1 MAVMMEKTAYIT
13 SLCYI
18 LKEREFFLTLQNGL
32 AKEQR
37 SMESEKNFAGAAVQ
51 RVTCLPVANAVLEE
65 NSNLLFAEQIV
76 NNIFKRVNVDLNGRD
91 VHFVGSPIILPDN
104 ADFFVEDSSQ
114 IKLQKCINLSYVDA
128 KTFFGMEKLP
138 SNLEFV
144 IPTAEEIKKIV
155 NIAKKALPEEN
166 TKPRNESDFS
176 SIIAS
181 SVARSIASVY
191 ATSSEVPELITGL
204 VVYAN
209 GANRYAVYNPNHN
222 TFTYSLQKLRA
233 AYELRISRIPQ
244 KQDRLQ
250 YILEKELYPVLK
262 NVELDIEYEALVN
275 LVQRQLVQFKGRKV
289 LVEAAKLAQ
298 VQSCLAKYKLWKNA
312 PQPDVSKIKNLHL
325 NVDELTGNLLV
336 RDTVRA
342 DLTAY
347 DKMQLEDPNRGSW
360 ELWDALH
367 DETENKVDVG
377 RYFYARDPRT
387 DIFEGGLVGIDFGT
401 KSTVV
406 AIKGDTET
414 ITPIRVGSGQLD
426 AAVKAKH
433 YENPTVMEFI
443 DIESF
448 MQAYASRE
456 GRPLT
461 SWADITTSHT
471 AFEDWNNIDKTENY
485 FAFFGEL
492 KQWAGDSSRNIRIRD
507 KKKKEILLPPYAELH
522 EGDFDPIE
530 IYAYY
535 IGLYINNMHRGKI
548 FMEYLL
554 SFPVTYTLD
563 VRKRILNSF
572 RRGLRHSLPQG
583 IVQDEQCMQKFH
595 VEQGVGEPAAYAV
608 CALQEYHLRPQ
619 NDEKIAYAVF
629 DFGGG
634 TTDFDFGIWRK
645 AKVPKERR
653 FNYVIEHFGD
663 GGDKYLGGE
672 NLLEL
677 LAFEVFKAN
686 ADALR
691 KTGISF
697 FCPPECKEF
706 SGSEVL
712 LRNSQEARSN
722 MRSLMEK
729 LRPFWEG
736 RAVEADAYTTRRD
749 TSEAQKQEITYFK
762 DGQIKLSLFKNDGSV
777 AENFS
782 LRTDEAKLKKILEQR
797 IYQGVDAFFDA
808 LIKNSSKYAAALGE
822 DEQRH
827 GISKINVFLAGNSSK
842 SLILKA
848 VFQKLITKYQ
858 NEISKRVAQK
868 DMKEFIELFPPLGTE
883 EAAAKLKEL
892 KVSEDLQVAER
903 PTAKTG
909 VAIGLVKCRPG
920 SKIKVINERKADE
933 EIKFSCFLGD
943 KDEDGYFAAL
953 MTSEQQY
960 NVWIPYW
967 DAGDAS
973 FEFYYTKSAT
983 AGRSKGLRV
992 ENNTMVKNCHLRLP
1006 QEAVNEDWTIYLRAV
1021 APATIEY
1028 TVAADDEALKREEF
1042 KFSPLKVKLE
1052 Y

>member
-13 SLCYI
+13 NLCYI
-18 LKEREFFLTLQNGL
+18 LKEREFFLTSKNML

-37 SMESEKNFAGAAVQ
+37 SMESEINFAGAAVQ

-166 TKPRNESDFS
+166 TKPRNESGFY
-176 SIIAS
+176 SI
-181 SVARSIASVY
+181 IASVY

-209 GANRYAVYNPNHN
+209 GANRYAVYNPNNN

-325 NVDELTGNLLV
+325 NVDELTVNLLV

-387 DIFEGGLVGIDFGT
+387 DILEGGLVGIDFGT

-572 RRGLRHSLPQG
+572 QRGLRRSLPQA

-645 AKVPKERR
+645 AKGPKERR

-712 LRNSQEARSN
+712 LSNSQEARSN

-736 RAVEADAYTTRRD
+736 RAVETDAYTNRRD
-749 TSEAQKQEITYFK
+749 TSEAQKQEPTYFK
-762 DGQIKLSLFKNDGSV
+762 EGQIKLSLFKNDGSV

-822 DEQRH
+822 DEQRQ

-858 NEISKRVAQK
+858 NEISKRIAQK

-892 KVSEDLQVAER
+892 KVSEELQGVER

>member
-13 SLCYI
+13 NLCYI
-18 LKEREFFLTLQNGL
+18 LKEREFFLTSKNML

-37 SMESEKNFAGAAVQ
+37 SMESEINFAGAAVQ

-166 TKPRNESDFS
+166 TKPRNESGFY
-176 SIIAS
+176 SI
-181 SVARSIASVY
+181 IASVY

-209 GANRYAVYNPNHN
+209 GANRYAVYNPNNN

-325 NVDELTGNLLV
+325 NVDELTVNLLV

-554 SFPVTYTLD
+554 SFPVTYTL
-563 VRKRILNSF
+563 IMY
-572 RRGLRHSLPQG
+572 P
-583 IVQDEQCMQKFH
+583 
-595 VEQGVGEPAAYAV
+595 
-608 CALQEYHLRPQ
+608 
-619 NDEKIAYAVF
+619 
-629 DFGGG
+629 
-634 TTDFDFGIWRK
+634 
-645 AKVPKERR
+645 
-653 FNYVIEHFGD
+653 
-663 GGDKYLGGE
+663 
-672 NLLEL
+672 
-677 LAFEVFKAN
+677 
-686 ADALR
+686 
-691 KTGISF
+691 
-697 FCPPECKEF
+697 
-706 SGSEVL
+706 
-712 LRNSQEARSN
+712 
-722 MRSLMEK
+722 
-729 LRPFWEG
+729 
-736 RAVEADAYTTRRD
+736 
-749 TSEAQKQEITYFK
+749 
-762 DGQIKLSLFKNDGSV
+762 
-777 AENFS
+777 
-782 LRTDEAKLKKILEQR
+782 
-797 IYQGVDAFFDA
+797 
-808 LIKNSSKYAAALGE
+808 
-822 DEQRH
+822 
-827 GISKINVFLAGNSSK
+827 
-842 SLILKA
+842 
-848 VFQKLITKYQ
+848 
-858 NEISKRVAQK
+858 
-868 DMKEFIELFPPLGTE
+868 
-883 EAAAKLKEL
+883 
-892 KVSEDLQVAER
+892 
-903 PTAKTG
+903 
-909 VAIGLVKCRPG
+909 
-920 SKIKVINERKADE
+920 
-933 EIKFSCFLGD
+933 
-943 KDEDGYFAAL
+943 
-953 MTSEQQY
+953 
-960 NVWIPYW
+960 
-967 DAGDAS
+967 
-973 FEFYYTKSAT
+973 
-983 AGRSKGLRV
+983 
-992 ENNTMVKNCHLRLP
+992 
-1006 QEAVNEDWTIYLRAV
+1006 
-1021 APATIEY
+1021 
-1028 TVAADDEALKREEF
+1028 
-1042 KFSPLKVKLE
+1042 
-1052 Y
+1052 

>member
-18 LKEREFFLTLQNGL
+18 LKERELFLTSQNML

-51 RVTCLPVANAVLEE
+51 RVTCLPVAEAVLEE

-76 NNIFKRVNVDLNGRD
+76 NNIFKRVKADLSDRE
-91 VHFVGSPIILPDN
+91 VHFVGSPIILPGN

-114 IKLQKCINLSYVDA
+114 IKLQRRAILSDVDA
-128 KTFFGMEKLP
+128 KNFSGREKLP
-138 SNLEFV
+138 SNLEFF
-144 IPTAEEIKKIV
+144 IPTVAEIKKIV
-155 NIAKKALPEEN
+155 KLAKKILSQEEA
-166 TKPRNESDFS
+166 TPKFGWITLAGS
-176 SIIAS
+176 S
-181 SVARSIASVY
+181 SVHRIGDIARKLLIVY
-191 ATSSEVPELITGL
+191 VTG
-204 VVYAN
+204 AH
-209 GANRYAVYNPNHN
+209 RYALYDPDKD
-222 TFTYSLQKLRA
+222 TLEYSKNDYDDA
-233 AYELRISRIPQ
+233 FELRISRIPQ
-244 KQDRLQ
+244 KQDKVQ

-262 NVELDIEYEALVN
+262 NVELDKEYEALVN
-275 LVQRQLVQFKGRKV
+275 LVQKQLVQFKGENLV
-289 LVEAAKLAQ
+289 VEAANLAQ
-298 VQSCLAKYKLWKNA
+298 VLSCLAKYKLWKNA
-312 PQPDVSKIKNLHL
+312 PQPDCSKIKNLHL
-325 NVDELTGNLLV
+325 NVDKLTTDLLA
-336 RDTVRA
+336 RDAVRA

-572 RRGLRHSLPQG
+572 QRGLRRSLPQA

-645 AKVPKERR
+645 AKGPKERR

-712 LRNSQEARSN
+712 LSNSQEARSN

-736 RAVEADAYTTRRD
+736 RAVETDAYTNRRD
-749 TSEAQKQEITYFK
+749 TSEAQKQEQTYFK
-762 DGQIKLSLFKNDGSV
+762 EGQIDM
-777 AENFS
+777 
-782 LRTDEAKLKKILEQR
+782 
-797 IYQGVDAFFDA
+797 YP
-808 LIKNSSKYAAALGE
+808 
-822 DEQRH
+822 
-827 GISKINVFLAGNSSK
+827 VF
-842 SLILKA
+842 
-848 VFQKLITKYQ
+848 
-858 NEISKRVAQK
+858 
-868 DMKEFIELFPPLGTE
+868 
-883 EAAAKLKEL
+883 
-892 KVSEDLQVAER
+892 
-903 PTAKTG
+903 
-909 VAIGLVKCRPG
+909 
-920 SKIKVINERKADE
+920 
-933 EIKFSCFLGD
+933 
-943 KDEDGYFAAL
+943 
-953 MTSEQQY
+953 
-960 NVWIPYW
+960 
-967 DAGDAS
+967 
-973 FEFYYTKSAT
+973 
-983 AGRSKGLRV
+983 
-992 ENNTMVKNCHLRLP
+992 
-1006 QEAVNEDWTIYLRAV
+1006 WT
-1021 APATIEY
+1021 
-1028 TVAADDEALKREEF
+1028 
-1042 KFSPLKVKLE
+1042 PLKI
-1052 Y
+1052 

>member
-13 SLCYI
+13 NLCYI
-18 LKEREFFLTLQNGL
+18 LKEREFFLTSKNML

-37 SMESEKNFAGAAVQ
+37 SMESEINFAGAAVQ

-166 TKPRNESDFS
+166 TKPRNESGFY
-176 SIIAS
+176 SI
-181 SVARSIASVY
+181 IASVY

-209 GANRYAVYNPNHN
+209 GANRYAVYNPNNN

-325 NVDELTGNLLV
+325 NVDELTVNLLV

-729 LRPFWEG
+729 L
-736 RAVEADAYTTRRD
+736 
-749 TSEAQKQEITYFK
+749 
-762 DGQIKLSLFKNDGSV
+762 
-777 AENFS
+777 
-782 LRTDEAKLKKILEQR
+782 
-797 IYQGVDAFFDA
+797 
-808 LIKNSSKYAAALGE
+808 
-822 DEQRH
+822 
-827 GISKINVFLAGNSSK
+827 
-842 SLILKA
+842 
-848 VFQKLITKYQ
+848 
-858 NEISKRVAQK
+858 
-868 DMKEFIELFPPLGTE
+868 
-883 EAAAKLKEL
+883 
-892 KVSEDLQVAER
+892 
-903 PTAKTG
+903 
-909 VAIGLVKCRPG
+909 
-920 SKIKVINERKADE
+920 
-933 EIKFSCFLGD
+933 
-943 KDEDGYFAAL
+943 
-953 MTSEQQY
+953 
-960 NVWIPYW
+960 
-967 DAGDAS
+967 
-973 FEFYYTKSAT
+973 
-983 AGRSKGLRV
+983 
-992 ENNTMVKNCHLRLP
+992 
-1006 QEAVNEDWTIYLRAV
+1006 
-1021 APATIEY
+1021 
-1028 TVAADDEALKREEF
+1028 DD
-1042 KFSPLKVKLE
+1042 V
-1052 Y
+1052 

>member
-1 MAVMMEKTAYIT
+1 M
-13 SLCYI
+13 
-18 LKEREFFLTLQNGL
+18 
-32 AKEQR
+32 
-37 SMESEKNFAGAAVQ
+37 
-51 RVTCLPVANAVLEE
+51 
-65 NSNLLFAEQIV
+65 
-76 NNIFKRVNVDLNGRD
+76 
-91 VHFVGSPIILPDN
+91 
-104 ADFFVEDSSQ
+104 
-114 IKLQKCINLSYVDA
+114 SYVDE
-128 KTFFGMEKLP
+128 KTFYGREKLP

-144 IPTAEEIKKIV
+144 IPRLEELKKIV
-155 NIAKKALPEEN
+155 NIAKKALSEEN
-166 TKPRNESDFS
+166 AKHESIGSFLGKIYAKQQENAKPESIDSFLGK
-176 SIIAS
+176 IYAKQPLFI
-181 SVARSIASVY
+181 VY
-191 ATSSEVPELITGL
+191 LGGPH
-204 VVYAN
+204 
-209 GANRYAVYNPNHN
+209 RYAAYNSDNN
-222 TFTYSLQKLRA
+222 TLVYSLNDYFYG
-233 AYELRISRIPQ
+233 YELRISRLPQ

-275 LVQRQLVQFKGRKV
+275 LVQQQLVQFKGGNLV
-289 LVEAAKLAQ
+289 VEAAKLAQ

-312 PQPDVSKIKNLHL
+312 PQPDCSKIKNLHL

-367 DETENKVDVG
+367 DETENKVEVG

-387 DIFEGGLVGIDFGT
+387 DILEGGLVGIDFGT

-572 RRGLRHSLPQG
+572 QRGLRRSLPQA

-645 AKVPKERR
+645 AKGPKERR

-712 LRNSQEARSN
+712 LSNSQEARSN

-736 RAVEADAYTTRRD
+736 RAVETDAYTNRRD
-749 TSEAQKQEITYFK
+749 TSEAQKQEPTYFK
-762 DGQIKLSLFKNDGSV
+762 EGQIKLSLFKNDGSV

-822 DEQRH
+822 DEQRQ

-858 NEISKRVAQK
+858 NEISKRIAQK

-892 KVSEDLQVAER
+892 KGVER

>member
-18 LKEREFFLTLQNGL
+18 LKEREFFLELHNVL
-32 AKEQR
+32 AKEQK
-37 SMESEKNFAGAAVQ
+37 SMENEKNFAGAAVQ
-51 RVTCLPVANAVLEE
+51 RVTCLPVAEAVLKE
-65 NSNLLFAEQIV
+65 NSNLMLAEQIV
-76 NNIFKRVNVDLNGRD
+76 NDIFKRVKADLNGRE
-91 VHFVGSPIILPDN
+91 VHFVGLPIILPGN

-114 IKLQKCINLSYVDA
+114 IKLQRRANLNNVDA
-128 KTFFGMEKLP
+128 KNFSGKEKLP
-138 SNLEFV
+138 SNLEFF
-144 IPTAEEIKKIV
+144 IPTLEELKKIV

-166 TKPRNESDFS
+166 IKPKNGSGVFRSSS
-176 SIIAS
+176 SIIIAS
-181 SVARSIASVY
+181 SIASVY
-191 ATSSEVPELITGL
+191 AAKSLI
-204 VVYAN
+204 VYVGSAH
-209 GANRYAVYNPNHN
+209 RYAAYNPYND
-222 TFTYSLQKLRA
+222 TLKYSLQDYGS
-233 AYELRISRIPQ
+233 AYELRISRLPQ
-244 KQDRLQ
+244 KQDKVQ

-262 NVELDIEYEALVN
+262 NVELDREYEAIIN
-275 LVQRQLVQFKGRKV
+275 LVQKQIVQFKGGNLV
-289 LVEAAKLAQ
+289 VEAANLAQ
-298 VQSCLAKYKLWKNA
+298 VRSCLAKYKLWKNV
-312 PQPDVSKIKNLHL
+312 PQPDVSKIKKLHL
-325 NVDELTGNLLV
+325 NVDELTVNLLV

-367 DETENKVDVG
+367 DETENKVEVK
-377 RYFYARDPRT
+377 RCFYARDPRA
-387 DIFEGGLVGIDFGT
+387 DILEGGIVGIDFGT

-426 AAVKAKH
+426 AAVKSKH

-443 DIESF
+443 DIEGF
-448 MQAYASRE
+448 MQDYASRE

-471 AFEDWNNIDKTENY
+471 AFEDWNNIDKTDNY

-507 KKKKEILLPPYAELH
+507 KKKKEILLSPYAELR

-572 RRGLRHSLPQG
+572 QRGLRRSLPQA

-619 NDEKIAYAVF
+619 KDEKIAYAVF

-645 AKVPKERR
+645 AIGPRERR
-653 FNYVIEHFGD
+653 YNYVIEHFGD

-691 KTGISF
+691 STGISF

-706 SGSEVL
+706 PGSEVL
-712 LRNSQEARSN
+712 LSNSQEARSN

-736 RAVEADAYTTRRD
+736 RAVETAHTNRRN
-749 TSEAQKQEITYFK
+749 TAEAQKQEPTYFK
-762 DGQIKLSLFKNDGSV
+762 EGQIKLSLFKNDGSV
-777 AENFS
+777 AENFA
-782 LRTDEAKLKKILEQR
+782 LLADEANLKKILEKR

-808 LIKNSSKYAAALGE
+808 LMKNSSKYAAALGE
-822 DEQRH
+822 EGKLQ
-827 GISKINVFLAGNSSK
+827 GVSKINVFLAGNSSK

-848 VFQKLITKYQ
+848 VFQKLIAKYQ
-858 NEISKRVAQK
+858 NEISKRIAQK
-868 DMKEFIELFPPLGTE
+868 DMKEFIELFPPLGTA

-892 KVSEDLQVAER
+892 KVSEELQGAEK

-983 AGRSKGLRV
+983 AGRSKGLRI

-1006 QEAVNEDWTIYLRAV
+1006 QEAVNEEWTIYLRAV
-1021 APATIEY
+1021 APATVEY
-1028 TVAADDEALKREEF
+1028 TVAENNEALKREEF
-1042 KFSPLKVKLE
+1042 KFSPMKVKLD

>member
-1 MAVMMEKTAYIT
+1 M
-13 SLCYI
+13 
-18 LKEREFFLTLQNGL
+18 
-32 AKEQR
+32 
-37 SMESEKNFAGAAVQ
+37 
-51 RVTCLPVANAVLEE
+51 
-65 NSNLLFAEQIV
+65 
-76 NNIFKRVNVDLNGRD
+76 
-91 VHFVGSPIILPDN
+91 
-104 ADFFVEDSSQ
+104 
-114 IKLQKCINLSYVDA
+114 SYVDE
-128 KTFFGMEKLP
+128 KTFYGREKLP

-144 IPTAEEIKKIV
+144 IPRLEELKKIV
-155 NIAKKALPEEN
+155 NIAKKALSEEN
-166 TKPRNESDFS
+166 AKHESIGSFLGK
-176 SIIAS
+176 IYAKQPLFI
-181 SVARSIASVY
+181 VY
-191 ATSSEVPELITGL
+191 LGGPH
-204 VVYAN
+204 
-209 GANRYAVYNPNHN
+209 RYAAYNSDNN
-222 TFTYSLQKLRA
+222 TLVYSLNDYFYG
-233 AYELRISRIPQ
+233 YELRISRLPQ

-275 LVQRQLVQFKGRKV
+275 LVQQQLVQFKGGNLV
-289 LVEAAKLAQ
+289 VEAAKLAQ

-312 PQPDVSKIKNLHL
+312 PQPDCSKIKNLHL

-367 DETENKVDVG
+367 DETENKVEVG

-387 DIFEGGLVGIDFGT
+387 DILEGGLVGIDFGT

-572 RRGLRHSLPQG
+572 QRGLRRSLPQA

-645 AKVPKERR
+645 AKGPKERR

-712 LRNSQEARSN
+712 LSNSQEARSN

-736 RAVEADAYTTRRD
+736 RAVETDAYTNRRD
-749 TSEAQKQEITYFK
+749 TSEAQKQEPTYFK
-762 DGQIKLSLFKNDGSV
+762 EGQIKLSLFKNDGSV

-822 DEQRH
+822 DEQRQ

-858 NEISKRVAQK
+858 NEISKRIAQK

-892 KVSEDLQVAER
+892 KGVER

>member
-1 MAVMMEKTAYIT
+1 M
-13 SLCYI
+13 
-18 LKEREFFLTLQNGL
+18 
-32 AKEQR
+32 
-37 SMESEKNFAGAAVQ
+37 
-51 RVTCLPVANAVLEE
+51 
-65 NSNLLFAEQIV
+65 
-76 NNIFKRVNVDLNGRD
+76 
-91 VHFVGSPIILPDN
+91 
-104 ADFFVEDSSQ
+104 
-114 IKLQKCINLSYVDA
+114 
-128 KTFFGMEKLP
+128 
-138 SNLEFV
+138 
-144 IPTAEEIKKIV
+144 
-155 NIAKKALPEEN
+155 
-166 TKPRNESDFS
+166 
-176 SIIAS
+176 
-181 SVARSIASVY
+181 
-191 ATSSEVPELITGL
+191 
-204 VVYAN
+204 
-209 GANRYAVYNPNHN
+209 
-222 TFTYSLQKLRA
+222 YSLNDYFYG
-233 AYELRISRIPQ
+233 YELRISRLPQ

-275 LVQRQLVQFKGRKV
+275 LVQQQLVQFKGGNLV
-289 LVEAAKLAQ
+289 VEAAKLAQ

-312 PQPDVSKIKNLHL
+312 PQPDCSKIKNLHL

-367 DETENKVDVG
+367 DETENKVEVG

-387 DIFEGGLVGIDFGT
+387 DILEGGLVGIDFGT

-572 RRGLRHSLPQG
+572 QRGLRRSLPQA

-645 AKVPKERR
+645 AKGPKERR

-712 LRNSQEARSN
+712 LSNSQEARSN

-736 RAVEADAYTTRRD
+736 RAVETDAYTNRRD
-749 TSEAQKQEITYFK
+749 TSEAQKQEPTYFK
-762 DGQIKLSLFKNDGSV
+762 EGQIKLSLFKNDGSV

-822 DEQRH
+822 DEQRQ

-858 NEISKRVAQK
+858 NEISKRIAQK

-892 KVSEDLQVAER
+892 KVSEELQGVER

>member
-13 SLCYI
+13 SLCYM
-18 LKEREFFLTLQNGL
+18 LKEREFFLTSQNML

-37 SMESEKNFAGAAVQ
+37 SMESEKNFAGADVQ

-65 NSNLLFAEQIV
+65 KSNLLFAEQIV
-76 NNIFKRVNVDLNGRD
+76 NDIFKRLNVDLNGREI
-91 VHFVGSPIILPDN
+91 HFVGSPIILPDN

-114 IKLQKCINLSYVDA
+114 IKLQKCTNLSNVDA
-128 KTFFGMEKLP
+128 KNFSCKEKLP

-155 NIAKKALPEEN
+155 NIAKKAVPEEN
-166 TKPRNESDFS
+166 KKPRKGSGFF
-176 SIIAS
+176 IAN
-181 SVARSIASVY
+181 VY
-191 ATSSEVPELITGL
+191 GTSSEVTELITGL
-204 VVYAN
+204 VVYVN
-209 GANRYAVYNPNHN
+209 GANRYAVYNPNYN
-222 TFTYSLQKLRA
+222 TFTYSLQILRA

-262 NVELDIEYEALVN
+262 NVELDIEYECLCN
-275 LVQRQLVQFKGRKV
+275 LVQQQLVQFKERKV

-298 VQSCLAKYKLWKNA
+298 VRSCLAKYKLWKAA
-312 PQPDVSKIKNLHL
+312 PQLDVSKIKNLHL
-325 NVDELTGNLLV
+325 NVDELTVNLLV

-367 DETENKVDVG
+367 DKTEHKVDVG

-387 DIFEGGLVGIDFGT
+387 DILEGGLVGIDFGT

-572 RRGLRHSLPQG
+572 QRGLRRSLPQA

-645 AKVPKERR
+645 AKGPKERR

-686 ADALR
+686 AGALR
-691 KTGISF
+691 KAGISF

-712 LRNSQEARSN
+712 LSNSQEARSN

-736 RAVEADAYTTRRD
+736 RAVETDAYTNRRD
-749 TSEAQKQEITYFK
+749 TSEAQKQEPTYFK
-762 DGQIKLSLFKNDGSV
+762 ESQIKLSLFKNDGSV

-782 LRTDEAKLKKILEQR
+782 LVADEAR
-797 IYQGVDAFFDA
+797 T
-808 LIKNSSKYAAALGE
+808 
-822 DEQRH
+822 R
-827 GISKINVFLAGNSSK
+827 
-842 SLILKA
+842 
-848 VFQKLITKYQ
+848 
-858 NEISKRVAQK
+858 R
-868 DMKEFIELFPPLGTE
+868 
-883 EAAAKLKEL
+883 
-892 KVSEDLQVAER
+892 
-903 PTAKTG
+903 
-909 VAIGLVKCRPG
+909 
-920 SKIKVINERKADE
+920 
-933 EIKFSCFLGD
+933 
-943 KDEDGYFAAL
+943 
-953 MTSEQQY
+953 
-960 NVWIPYW
+960 
-967 DAGDAS
+967 
-973 FEFYYTKSAT
+973 
-983 AGRSKGLRV
+983 
-992 ENNTMVKNCHLRLP
+992 
-1006 QEAVNEDWTIYLRAV
+1006 
-1021 APATIEY
+1021 
-1028 TVAADDEALKREEF
+1028 
-1042 KFSPLKVKLE
+1042 
-1052 Y
+1052 

>member
-13 SLCYI
+13 NLCYI
-18 LKEREFFLTLQNGL
+18 LKEREFFLTSKNML

-37 SMESEKNFAGAAVQ
+37 SMESEINFAGAAVQ

-166 TKPRNESDFS
+166 TKPRNESGFY
-176 SIIAS
+176 SI
-181 SVARSIASVY
+181 IASVY

-209 GANRYAVYNPNHN
+209 GANRYAVYNPNNN

-325 NVDELTGNLLV
+325 NVDELTVNLLV

-471 AFEDWNNIDKTENY
+471 AFEDWNNIDNSN
-485 FAFFGEL
+485 FA
-492 KQWAGDSSRNIRIRD
+492 
-507 KKKKEILLPPYAELH
+507 H
-522 EGDFDPIE
+522 
-530 IYAYY
+530 
-535 IGLYINNMHRGKI
+535 GKH
-548 FMEYLL
+548 
-554 SFPVTYTLD
+554 PVCLD
-563 VRKRILNSF
+563 
-572 RRGLRHSLPQG
+572 
-583 IVQDEQCMQKFH
+583 
-595 VEQGVGEPAAYAV
+595 
-608 CALQEYHLRPQ
+608 
-619 NDEKIAYAVF
+619 
-629 DFGGG
+629 
-634 TTDFDFGIWRK
+634 
-645 AKVPKERR
+645 
-653 FNYVIEHFGD
+653 
-663 GGDKYLGGE
+663 
-672 NLLEL
+672 
-677 LAFEVFKAN
+677 
-686 ADALR
+686 
-691 KTGISF
+691 
-697 FCPPECKEF
+697 
-706 SGSEVL
+706 
-712 LRNSQEARSN
+712 
-722 MRSLMEK
+722 
-729 LRPFWEG
+729 
-736 RAVEADAYTTRRD
+736 
-749 TSEAQKQEITYFK
+749 
-762 DGQIKLSLFKNDGSV
+762 
-777 AENFS
+777 
-782 LRTDEAKLKKILEQR
+782 
-797 IYQGVDAFFDA
+797 
-808 LIKNSSKYAAALGE
+808 
-822 DEQRH
+822 
-827 GISKINVFLAGNSSK
+827 
-842 SLILKA
+842 
-848 VFQKLITKYQ
+848 
-858 NEISKRVAQK
+858 
-868 DMKEFIELFPPLGTE
+868 
-883 EAAAKLKEL
+883 
-892 KVSEDLQVAER
+892 
-903 PTAKTG
+903 
-909 VAIGLVKCRPG
+909 
-920 SKIKVINERKADE
+920 
-933 EIKFSCFLGD
+933 
-943 KDEDGYFAAL
+943 
-953 MTSEQQY
+953 
-960 NVWIPYW
+960 
-967 DAGDAS
+967 
-973 FEFYYTKSAT
+973 KSA
-983 AGRSKGLRV
+983 
-992 ENNTMVKNCHLRLP
+992 
-1006 QEAVNEDWTIYLRAV
+1006 
-1021 APATIEY
+1021 
-1028 TVAADDEALKREEF
+1028 
-1042 KFSPLKVKLE
+1042 
-1052 Y
+1052 